1 MMRVVLLAV
10 LAAFLLGGCGL
21 LAEREPVDRA
31 WFLLELP
38 EESDAGLADDAAAPV
53 AVELGSVR
61 VAPAYADKG
70 LVYRL
75 GPHEY
80 ESDYYNEWFLRP
92 AEQVEQ
98 LLRERWT
105 REDGGVR
112 LVDDARAERAAGQP
126 VIELHV
132 LVTALYGDLD
142 AGGEEDIAR
151 VGLRA
156 RLGGAERA
164 ELAHFEAGEPL
175 DRRSP
180 QALVAELSRGM
191 GDTLRELEAKLE
203 AFARAEAEAS

>member
-1 MMRVVLLAV
+1 MTRALLLAV

-21 LAEREPVDRA
+21 LAEREPVERA

-38 EESDAGLADDAAAPV
+38 EDTGPPATDAGVPV

-61 VAPAYADKG
+61 VAPAYAEKG

-80 ESDYYNEWFLRP
+80 EADYYNEWFLRP

-105 REDGGVR
+105 RGDGAVV
-112 LVDDARAERAAGQP
+112 LVDDARAARAAGQP
-126 VIELHV
+126 VVELHV

-142 AGGEEDIAR
+142 TNSGRDAAR
-151 VGLRA
+151 VGLRT
-156 RLGGAERA
+156 RLGGADRA
-164 ELAHFEAGEPL
+164 ELAHFEATEAL
-175 DRRSP
+175 QQRSP
-180 QALVAELSRGM
+180 RALVAALSRGM
-191 GDTLRELEAKLE
+191 AASLTDLEAELQS
-203 AFARAEAEAS
+203 FARQEADG